1 MLVAFPSSSPVPS
14 SGSYI
19 PTIPDEDEDENTL
32 LDISHRLRFPTT
44 DDSQHKENIP
54 PPHRHRRISRTTS
67 LVSSK
72 RPPPPL
78 MRKTSFHHPD
88 KYPYKNLSAIQQ
100 RLQKAAVAEPQL
112 DFKILLVSSI
122 RLKDQPFSDSSFP
135 RLCSKKLPPLS
146 LSTPPLTTTTTSQS
160 SSLMSPRTPPS
171 SPKPKPWRGNSALPK
186 RPPLPQWDLVYPD
199 LAIKKTVLD
208 AEIPEILEAD

>member
-19 PTIPDEDEDENTL
+19 PTIPDEDEEDNTR
-32 LDISHRLRFPTT
+32 LDFSHRLRFPTT
-44 DDSQHKENIP
+44 DDSLHKENIP

-78 MRKTSFHHPD
+78 MRKASFHHPE
-88 KYPYKNLSAIQQ
+88 KYQ

-199 LAIKKTVLD
+199 LAVKKTVLD

>member
-19 PTIPDEDEDENTL
+19 PTIPDEDEEENTL
-32 LDISHRLRFPTT
+32 VDISHRLRFPVT

-54 PPHRHRRISRTTS
+54 PPHRNRRISRTTS

-72 RPPPPL
+72 RPPPLL
-78 MRKTSFHHPD
+78 MRKASFHHPD
-88 KYPYKNLSAIQQ
+88 KYQ

-112 DFKILLVSSI
+112 DFKTLLVSSI

-146 LSTPPLTTTTTSQS
+146 VSTLQTPPLTTTTTSQ

-199 LAIKKTVLD
+199 LAVKKTVLD
-208 AEIPEILEAD
+208 AEIPEILEAN

>member
-1 MLVAFPSSSPVPS
+1 MLVPFPSSSPVLS
-14 SGSYI
+14 SYI
-19 PTIPDEDEDENTL
+19 PSIPDEDEEENTVA
-32 LDISHRLRFPTT
+32 DISRFPT

-54 PPHRHRRISRTTS
+54 PRRHRRLSRTTS
-67 LVSSK
+67 LVSSR

-78 MRKTSFHHPD
+78 MRKASFHHPD
-88 KYPYKNLSAIQQ
+88 KYQ

-112 DFKILLVSSI
+112 DFKTLLVSSI

-135 RLCSKKLPPLS
+135 RLCSKKLPPPPIATS
-146 LSTPPLTTTTTSQS
+146 LSTLQTPPLTTTTSQ
-160 SSLMSPRTPPS
+160 SSLMSPMTPRTPPS

-199 LAIKKTVLD
+199 LAVKKTVLD

>member
-19 PTIPDEDEDENTL
+19 PTIPDEDEEENTL
-32 LDISHRLRFPTT
+32 VDISHRLRFPAT

-78 MRKTSFHHPD
+78 MRKASFHHPD
-88 KYPYKNLSAIQQ
+88 KYQ

-112 DFKILLVSSI
+112 DFKTLLVSSI

-146 LSTPPLTTTTTSQS
+146 LSTLQTPPLTTTTTSQ

-199 LAIKKTVLD
+199 LAVKKTVLD
-208 AEIPEILEAD
+208 TEIPEIMEAD

>member
-19 PTIPDEDEDENTL
+19 PTIPDEDEEENTL
-32 LDISHRLRFPTT
+32 VDISHRLRFPAT

-54 PPHRHRRISRTTS
+54 PPHRYRRISRTTS

-78 MRKTSFHHPD
+78 MRKASFHHPD
-88 KYPYKNLSAIQQ
+88 KYQ

-112 DFKILLVSSI
+112 DFKTLLVSSI

-146 LSTPPLTTTTTSQS
+146 LSTLQTPPLTTTTTSQ

-199 LAIKKTVLD
+199 LAVKKTVLD
-208 AEIPEILEAD
+208 AEIPEIMEAD